1 MENAEAASVKSY
13 PAEVQKLAAYAR
25 AQRADQAGKRQ
36 AGSGT
41 MAADHGVTAEG
52 SQDLASKAERLGRLA
67 ERSSSVELS
76 AAAAEVA
83 AVAEALACEVA
94 ASAAASGAAAADLA
108 AKGKVDALLANRDSL
123 GLRRA
128 LLMEVNAAVGS
139 GTAHG
144 SSAAEVDA
152 LNAALADCI
161 RILATHNERKAAAVA
176 PAA

>member
-1 MENAEAASVKSY
+1 
-13 PAEVQKLAAYAR
+13 
-25 AQRADQAGKRQ
+25 
-36 AGSGT
+36 
-41 MAADHGVTAEG
+41 MAPPG
-52 SQDLASKAERLGRLA
+52 
-67 ERSSSVELS
+67 

-123 GLRRA
+123 GLRHA